1 MKNQSN
7 IVAAAQFVVAMSFL
21 FNGLL
26 HFKSAL
32 SFDGLENNFL
42 ADNWGTPL
50 IVFLTIIFGLG
61 WWFEGVNENLV
72 LSKGRKIAILA
83 FLVILLVFVSLGFGS
98 LILTPRG
105 FLQSALNANGYILM
119 SGFFFR
125 FSVIRSEV
133 ITKLQFRI

>member
-1 MKNQSN
+1 MKNQAN
-7 IVAAAQFVVAMSFL
+7 FVAAAQFVGALSFL
-21 FNGLL
+21 FSGLL
-26 HFKSAL
+26 NFKSAL

-61 WWFEGVNENLV
+61 WWFEGVIENLV
-72 LSKGRKIAILA
+72 LSKGRKITLLA
-83 FLVILLVFVSLGFGS
+83 LLVLFSVFVSLGFGS

-105 FLQSALNANGYILM
+105 FLQSAMSASGYILM

-133 ITKLQFRI
+133 IAKLQFRI